1 MKCFYILHMV
11 DNIKKAMFRIL
22 AFAAAAVFGFCAWAE
37 PEVQAPASAKTS
49 PMSLQTTPKM
59 RNETRYLVFLMERGH
74 YLKTP
79 VSELDAREF
88 LREYMQ
94 NLDFFKLFFTAED
107 VQRYQDFFAP
117 SVDIML
123 RQGTL
128 LPAYSIYEKFLERAE
143 ARIAWIKKR
152 MNEPFD
158 LENAETF
165 RPDRSKEDWP
175 KDNAEAD
182 ALWNKRLEYDIINQ
196 MIGHEDEATS
206 EDELEVEKALDPQ
219 GKPLKKDIPESGES
233 IAQEVKELD
242 EERKEEPKTFEE
254 RLAEAKAE
262 VLKRYERIVDNYR
275 KTDPIEI
282 QEIYLN
288 TLSRLYDP
296 HSAFLSEYYLEEFD
310 ISVRNALV
318 GIGALLQDKDGYCTL
333 AELMAGGPAE
343 ECKQLK
349 PGDKIVAVGQETGP
363 MVDVIGMKLR
373 KTVKMIR
380 GEEGTK
386 VRLLIEPA
394 SNPSARKIVTLVRR
408 EIKLTTKLAR
418 AEIYTVPVGD
428 KTVPI
433 GVIDLPAF
441 YGEGGV
447 SEGHAKGFST
457 TKDVEELL
465 VKLNKMGAQGL
476 ILDLRRNG
484 GGFLNEAVDL
494 AGLFIKTGPVV
505 QVRDASG
512 NTNKLH
518 DENPKLV
525 WDKPLIILVSRLSAS
540 AAEIVAGALQ
550 DHQRAII
557 VGDKSTHGK
566 GTVQA
571 VYHLENFDPEQKSAA
586 KVTIQ
591 KWYAPSGASIQ
602 VKGVHSDIVLPS
614 VYDYMEIGEEYKDYA
629 LKWDSISPDGISELW
644 GYGLP
649 KGEADALMKKL
660 TELSK
665 ERQSKLEEFKVWNE
679 RINWVKK
686 LQDKK
691 DWSLNLKEREAEL
704 KADEGFNDKMKS
716 RQKELAVNNFKKEEI
731 LLESAKETAAK
742 EKALK
747 DSEKEAAGG
756 GKEKKSDDKSSVKS
770 KTRKNSKFESLGGG
784 DDEEDVPDFDVQ
796 LREALRIMSDWI
808 GLVDAS
814 KSGDSKSPS
823 GK

>member
-1 MKCFYILHMV
+1 
-11 DNIKKAMFRIL
+11 
-22 AFAAAAVFGFCAWAE
+22 
-37 PEVQAPASAKTS
+37 
-49 PMSLQTTPKM
+49 
-59 RNETRYLVFLMERGH
+59 
-74 YLKTP
+74 
-79 VSELDAREF
+79 
-88 LREYMQ
+88 
-94 NLDFFKLFFTAED
+94 
-107 VQRYQDFFAP
+107 
-117 SVDIML
+117 
-123 RQGTL
+123 
-128 LPAYSIYEKFLERAE
+128 
-143 ARIAWIKKR
+143 
-152 MNEPFD
+152 
-158 LENAETF
+158 
-165 RPDRSKEDWP
+165 
-175 KDNAEAD
+175 
-182 ALWNKRLEYDIINQ
+182 
-196 MIGHEDEATS
+196 
-206 EDELEVEKALDPQ
+206 
-219 GKPLKKDIPESGES
+219 
-233 IAQEVKELD
+233 
-242 EERKEEPKTFEE
+242 
-254 RLAEAKAE
+254 
-262 VLKRYERIVDNYR
+262 
-275 KTDPIEI
+275 
-282 QEIYLN
+282 
-288 TLSRLYDP
+288 
-296 HSAFLSEYYLEEFD
+296 
-310 ISVRNALV
+310 
-318 GIGALLQDKDGYCTL
+318 
-333 AELMAGGPAE
+333 
-343 ECKQLK
+343 
-349 PGDKIVAVGQETGP
+349 

-457 TKDVEELL
+457 TKDVKELL

-704 KADEGFNDKMKS
+704 KADEDFNDKMKS